1 MDCPKCGA
9 KDQSGK
15 FCSECGAQLQQG
27 PDKQEPTSAKP
38 HPVKICPNCGDML
51 LPQAKKC
58 PTCGTSVKQ
67 APVLDRNNTVEIESA
82 ISQVPHPK
90 SGVKPKWQAS
100 LDAKEALWSKEK
112 QPPKRETARD
122 RIKENKAHGVACC
135 PKCGSTSLS
144 ANKKGFGIGKAA
156 VGMALTGGLF
166 GAVAGNIGA
175 KKVWVTCLNCGHRW
189 KI

>member
-1 MDCPKCGA
+1 MKCPKCGA
-9 KDQSGK
+9 ENQTGK
-15 FCSECGAQLQQG
+15 FCSECGAPLQQE
-27 PDKQEPTSAKP
+27 PEKQAFATSEP

-58 PTCGTSVKQ
+58 PTCGTNVKKCSI
-67 APVLDRNNTVEIESA
+67 LDRNDAAAIENA
-82 ISQVPHPK
+82 IAVVPHPK
-90 SGVKPKWQAS
+90 ADIKPKWQAS
-100 LDAKEALWSKEK
+100 LDAKEALWNQSR
-112 QPPKRETARD
+112 QSPKRETARD

-135 PKCGSTSLS
+135 PKCGSTSIS
-144 ANKKGFGIGKAA
+144 ANKKGFGVGKAA
-156 VGMALTGGLF
+156 IGVAITGGLI